1 MCSVAVSV
9 IYLANKDNLEK
20 EKERERENEG
30 ERGWRVRKRNNDKV
44 SWGGTEGDERGRG

>member
-20 EKERERENEG
+20 EKERERKQRR
-30 ERGWRVRKRNNDKV
+30 ERMRVRKRNNDKV